1 MSTEAAAAPQAT
13 GNPPAPAPT
22 QQPAPA
28 AAPAVAKPVLPGS
41 KAWAEMTAEQ
51 RHAQLRGPE
60 NPRARGYSPARD
72 QREAAAARS
81 PGEAPA
87 SADQQQAP
95 PADGTKFKVGKF
107 EVSEGE
113 FGAMMERQAADD
125 LRATQRP
132 ASPADYRIE
141 LKDALP
147 AGVDFRFDES
157 DPASGA
163 TLDAARQWAH
173 AKGLSQSEFGELLGM
188 YANGKVA
195 EQTVINRAAAA
206 ERGKLGALGG
216 QRVDAVTKWI
226 RGEAGDANAKIIVA
240 GLACAAQVEFMEK
253 IMTRLTNQGSA
264 SFSQSH
270 RVPPDTGGI
279 PGYENMSFSQKRFA
293 QDQIAAAR
301 RNSR

>member
-1 MSTEAAAAPQAT
+1 MSTESPATAPAADNSPVPAPSQ
-13 GNPPAPAPT
+13 PPAPAR
-22 QQPAPA
+22 
-28 AAPAVAKPVLPGS
+28 AAPVTPGS
-41 KAWAEMTAEQ
+41 KAWAEMTTEQ

-60 NPRARGYSPARD
+60 NPRARGHSPARD
-72 QREAAAARS
+72 IREAAATRS
-81 PGEAPA
+81 PGEAPP
-87 SADQQQAP
+87 SADQQP
-95 PADGTKFKVGKF
+95 EIPADGTRFKVGKF
-107 EVSEGE
+107 EVGE
-113 FGAMMERQAADD
+113 NELASMMERQAADD
-125 LRATQRP
+125 LRKTQVP
-132 ASPADYRIE
+132 AAPADYK
-141 LKDALP
+141 LDFKDALP

-226 RGEAGDANAKIIVA
+226 RAEAGDANAKIIVA

-253 IMTRLTNQGSA
+253 VMTRLTSQGSA

-270 RVPPDTGGI
+270 RVPPETATI
-279 PGYENMSFSQKRFA
+279 PGYEGMSFEQRRLA
-293 QDQIAAAR
+293 QDQYAAR
-301 RNSR
+301 RTGR

>member
-1 MSTEAAAAPQAT
+1 MSDTSAPAAATPSAPSPQIA
-13 GNPPAPAPT
+13 PAPAPVT
-22 QQPAPA
+22 
-28 AAPAVAKPVLPGS
+28 PGS
-41 KAWAEMTAEQ
+41 KAWAEMTPEQ
-51 RHAQLRGPE
+51 RHEQLRGPA
-60 NPRARGYSPARD
+60 NPRSRGYSPARD
-72 QREAAAARS
+72 QREAAATRS
-81 PGEAPA
+81 PGEAPP
-87 SADQQQAP
+87 SADQQQVP

-107 EVSEGE
+107 EVSESE

-125 LRATQRP
+125 LRKTQVP
-132 ASPADYRIE
+132 AAPADYK
-141 LKDALP
+141 LDFKDALP
-147 AGVDFRFDES
+147 AGVEFRFDES

-206 ERGKLGALGG
+206 EREKLGALGG

-270 RVPPDTGGI
+270 RAPPDNDKI
-279 PGYENMSFSQKRFA
+279 PGFENMSFA
-293 QDQIAAAR
+293 QQRHAQEQLRAR
-301 RNSR
+301 GGR